1 MIIIIKNK
9 IYIVLHISF
18 LMNIVIKLSKKLIF
32 SYPVGCHHH
41 FKKSKKRA
49 DEMCVL
55 KGVSYH
61 YIVAY
66 MFYSLHV
73 PEYRYISVVVYF
85 GCLTFKITKCI
96 LFIFFPYWC
105 KKKKSLLFSILNR
118 CADLEVETSI
128 LFNTHHESTSIK
140 FENLLQE

>member
-1 MIIIIKNK
+1 MPSPLQK
-9 IYIVLHISF
+9 V
-18 LMNIVIKLSKKLIF
+18 
-32 SYPVGCHHH
+32 
-41 FKKSKKRA
+41 KKRA

-61 YIVAY
+61 YMVAY

-96 LFIFFPYWC
+96 LFIFFPIDA
-105 KKKKSLLFSILNR
+105 KKISLLFSILNR